1 MLSSIIITGGN
12 GKSRVGEALKIR
24 QKYIHY
30 SSFQNDPDTYIL
42 DEEKKISINAVRHL
56 QIWLQ
61 KKPYQALKKIVLIK
75 KAENLTIPAQNAFLK
90 ILEEPPKN
98 SIIILTTQNINL
110 LLSTITSRCQ
120 IIRLPLILLKE
131 KESKYKK
138 NVLNLPINEKITLSY
153 KIGKNKDEAQRW
165 LKIQR
170 NFHHQQ
176 LRQGD
181 NQAWKTLAK
190 INQAEK
196 MLEANVNPRLV
207 IEYLLL
213 NAKRLMINDKPAK
226 RAGPPR
232 RQITSLADEATNFQ
246 I

>member
-131 KESKYKK
+131 KESKY
-138 NVLNLPINEKITLSY
+138 PE
-153 KIGKNKDEAQRW
+153 
-165 LKIQR
+165 
-170 NFHHQQ
+170 
-176 LRQGD
+176 
-181 NQAWKTLAK
+181 
-190 INQAEK
+190 
-196 MLEANVNPRLV
+196 
-207 IEYLLL
+207 
-213 NAKRLMINDKPAK
+213 DKPSGQDNRLLDQKYRQRTAK
-226 RAGPPR
+226 NAGLSVRAEPLR
-232 RQITSLADEATNFQ
+232 EEI
-246 I
+246 